1 VVSNGNRCSNSNR
14 SNRNRSNCVAESNGS
29 NSMSQGNWSNSMAE
43 GNWANSGSNWGNGAE
58 GSNSVSCRGGSV
70 VSRGKSS
77 KELGI
82 SFSISFSIS
91 IGLGLTLPVGSS
103 NGTKEW
109 ASSRVSQNVGGSNMG
124 FCAHLLNHIDALLGV
139 GGVDDRGDLVG
150 ALLLLHANLLLVALL
165 GARALLLSHTLGL
178 VMALLVL
185 GALLLSGALLLGR
198 ALLFL
203 GALLLHMA
211 LLNRGALLLWH
222 LRALLLLDRV
232 HDVAALLLGV
242 RGALLPGN
250 LPGHRLALL
259 HGPAAALLLVLRLVV
274 GHTPRG
280 ADGLRD
286 CGAGG
291 AGDCVEDGVALWRH
305 GDCVVRHS
313 NCRGVVSDSNVAVT
327 VGMTSP
333 SMVAVG
339 VVSIPGV
346 GFRICFSLSEG
357 KGRHSGKEEN
367 KLLHDY
373 CSERLATAGS

>member
-1 VVSNGNRCSNSNR
+1 
-14 SNRNRSNCVAESNGS
+14 
-29 NSMSQGNWSNSMAE
+29 
-43 GNWANSGSNWGNGAE
+43 
-58 GSNSVSCRGGSV
+58 
-70 VSRGKSS
+70 
-77 KELGI
+77 
-82 SFSISFSIS
+82 
-91 IGLGLTLPVGSS
+91 
-103 NGTKEW
+103 
-109 ASSRVSQNVGGSNMG
+109 MG
-124 FCAHLLNHIDALLGV
+124 FCAHLLNHIDALLSV
-139 GGVDDRGDLVG
+139 GGVDDRGDLGG
-150 ALLLLHANLLLVALL
+150 ALLLLVALL

-185 GALLLSGALLLGR
+185 GALLLSGALLL
-198 ALLFL
+198 
-203 GALLLHMA
+203 
-211 LLNRGALLLWH
+211 WH
-222 LRALLLLDRV
+222 LSALLLLDRV
-232 HDVAALLLGV
+232 HNVAALLLGV

-313 NCRGVVSDSNVAVT
+313 NCRGVVRHSNVAVT
-327 VGMTSP
+327 VGMPSP

-346 GFRICFSLSEG
+346 GFGICFSLSEG

>member
-1 VVSNGNRCSNSNR
+1 
-14 SNRNRSNCVAESNGS
+14 
-29 NSMSQGNWSNSMAE
+29 MAE

-70 VSRGKSS
+70 VSRGEPS

-82 SFSISFSIS
+82 SFSISIGFS

-139 GGVDDRGDLVG
+139 GGVDDRGDLGG

-203 GALLLHMA
+203 GALLLHVA

-222 LRALLLLDRV
+222 LS
-232 HDVAALLLGV
+232 ALLLGV
-242 RGALLPGN
+242 GQALLPGN

-259 HGPAAALLLVLRLVV
+259 HGPAAALLLV
-274 GHTPRG
+274 
-280 ADGLRD
+280 
-286 CGAGG
+286 
-291 AGDCVEDGVALWRH
+291 
-305 GDCVVRHS
+305 
-313 NCRGVVSDSNVAVT
+313 
-327 VGMTSP
+327 
-333 SMVAVG
+333 
-339 VVSIPGV
+339 
-346 GFRICFSLSEG
+346 
-357 KGRHSGKEEN
+357 
-367 KLLHDY
+367 
-373 CSERLATAGS
+373 

>member
-1 VVSNGNRCSNSNR
+1 MCFG
-14 SNRNRSNCVAESNGS
+14 
-29 NSMSQGNWSNSMAE
+29 
-43 GNWANSGSNWGNGAE
+43 
-58 GSNSVSCRGGSV
+58 
-70 VSRGKSS
+70 
-77 KELGI
+77 
-82 SFSISFSIS
+82 
-91 IGLGLTLPVGSS
+91 
-103 NGTKEW
+103 
-109 ASSRVSQNVGGSNMG
+109 
-124 FCAHLLNHIDALLGV
+124 AHLLHHVNALLSE
-139 GGVDDRGDLVG
+139 GGVNNCGDLGG
-150 ALLLLHANLLLVALL
+150 ALLLLHTDLLLVALL
-165 GARALLLSHTLGL
+165 GGCALLLGHTLGL

-185 GALLLSGALLLGR
+185 GTLLLSGALLLGR
-198 ALLFL
+198 ALLL
-203 GALLLHMA
+203 LRALLLHMA
-211 LLNRGALLLWH
+211 LLNRGALLLRNLVAH
-222 LRALLLLDRV
+222 LLLDRV

-242 RGALLPGN
+242 GRALLPGN

-305 GDCVVRHS
+305 GDCVVCHS
-313 NCRGVVSDSNVAVT
+313 NCRGVVRHSNVAVT
-327 VGMTSP
+327 VGMPSP

-367 KLLHDY
+367 KLKMIHNFRTIDQL
-373 CSERLATAGS
+373 RI

>member
-1 VVSNGNRCSNSNR
+1 MC
-14 SNRNRSNCVAESNGS
+14 
-29 NSMSQGNWSNSMAE
+29 
-43 GNWANSGSNWGNGAE
+43 
-58 GSNSVSCRGGSV
+58 
-70 VSRGKSS
+70 
-77 KELGI
+77 L
-82 SFSISFSIS
+82 
-91 IGLGLTLPVGSS
+91 
-103 NGTKEW
+103 
-109 ASSRVSQNVGGSNMG
+109 
-124 FCAHLLNHIDALLGV
+124 CAHLLHHIDTLLSV
-139 GGVDDRGDLVG
+139 GGVDDSGDLGG

-165 GARALLLSHTLGL
+165 GGRALLLSHTLGL

-203 GALLLHMA
+203 GALLLHVA

-222 LRALLLLDRV
+222 LSALLLLDRV

-242 RGALLPGN
+242 GGALLPGN
-250 LPGHRLALL
+250 LPGHCLALL

-327 VGMTSP
+327 VGMPSP
-333 SMVAVG
+333 SMVAVC

-346 GFRICFSLSEG
+346 GFGICFSLSEG